1 MEEPQANSKNPAW
14 FLTLFL
20 SITIL
25 TIFYF
30 VTIGWKLYNQEKQE
44 LIKRA
49 SSEEMSE
56 QVIYL
61 DELLTMS
68 ARLNA
73 LTGDKYWEER
83 YRQHEPQLTLI
94 IKKIISL
101 SSSVTARRF
110 ITETEVSNNALV
122 TMEHKS
128 FLEVRKGKL
137 EHAKGILFSDNYE
150 NHKRIYANSINKFL
164 ATNKLEIDKAV
175 EKYEQRMI
183 NYLQVVI
190 SIIIAIWTI
199 VFFIFRK
206 IFSNRNEIE
215 RKLFKNT
222 ERMRLILEA
231 SGDGIYGLDL
241 NGSTTFANSAA
252 IEMLGYSLD
261 EMKNKSQ
268 HALTHHTH
276 EDGTPY
282 VKEQCNIY
290 AVFKD
295 GEIHQESS
303 EIFWRKDGTHF
314 PVEYIS
320 RPIVEAG
327 EITGA
332 VVSFRDIA
340 ERKRIEKELNK
351 HRELLQELVDMKTLD
366 LVVAKEEA
374 EKANLAKSEFLS
386 RMSHEL
392 RTPMNAILGFTQLL
406 GMDARSKLSDIE
418 NKNLGM
424 ISSAGNHLLKLIN
437 EVLDLS
443 RIESGDMNLSVETI
457 DMVPIVDNA
466 ISISKSLAIEKGVS
480 LDYQKIPRNSYFIE
494 VDPLRFKQVVLNLIS
509 NAIKYNN
516 PSGSVVVSFEEQD
529 NSMMRLGIRDTGHG
543 ISEQSQDKLF
553 KPFERFDVDA
563 EKIEGTGIGLTITKQ
578 LVELMN
584 GTIGFES
591 TAGEGSFFYV
601 DVPVSVK
608 APSIQVEEK
617 IESTHPSLSNSKKII
632 LYIEDIPANVEL
644 VRQVLKTKESITLL
658 SAPTARI
665 GIELAQ
671 SEAPDL
677 ILMDI
682 HMPGMDGLTAFK
694 ELQKIKE
701 TKDIPVIALT
711 ADAMNGDIKKAMDMG
726 FKNYITKPIEV
737 VKFLKKIE
745 EILIQN

>member
-1 MEEPQANSKNPAW
+1 
-14 FLTLFL
+14 
-20 SITIL
+20 
-25 TIFYF
+25 
-30 VTIGWKLYNQEKQE
+30 
-44 LIKRA
+44 
-49 SSEEMSE
+49 
-56 QVIYL
+56 
-61 DELLTMS
+61 
-68 ARLNA
+68 
-73 LTGDKYWEER
+73 
-83 YRQHEPQLTLI
+83 
-94 IKKIISL
+94 
-101 SSSVTARRF
+101 
-110 ITETEVSNNALV
+110 
-122 TMEHKS
+122 
-128 FLEVRKGKL
+128 
-137 EHAKGILFSDNYE
+137 
-150 NHKRIYANSINKFL
+150 
-164 ATNKLEIDKAV
+164 
-175 EKYEQRMI
+175 
-183 NYLQVVI
+183 
-190 SIIIAIWTI
+190 
-199 VFFIFRK
+199 
-206 IFSNRNEIE
+206 
-215 RKLFKNT
+215 
-222 ERMRLILEA
+222 MRLILEA